1 MTVTVTPFLR
11 NALLL
16 DAIGSAPIGLAL
28 AVASGTFASLFA
40 LPQPLLVA
48 ATVLISVWVALLVM
62 AARRPA
68 IPASL
73 AWTFVYGNAFWV
85 AASLAILLLGLV
97 QPNMLGTLFVA
108 AQALA
113 VALFTLLQ
121 WLAIRAQP
129 TIASH

>member
-16 DAIGSAPIGLAL
+16 DAVGSAPIGLAL
-28 AVASGTFASLFA
+28 AVAPGTFAGLLE

-48 ATVLISVWVALLVM
+48 AAVPIVAWIAMLLA

-68 IPASL
+68 IGAGL
-73 AWTFVYGNAFWV
+73 AWTFVLGNAAWA
-85 AASLAILLLGLV
+85 AASLAILAGGLI
-97 QPNMLGTLFVA
+97 QPNALGTAFVV

-113 VALFTLLQ
+113 VALFGLLQ
-121 WLAIRAQP
+121 WMGLRRQAMA
-129 TIASH
+129 A

>member
-48 ATVLISVWVALLVM
+48 VAVCIVVWVAMLAM

-73 AWTFVYGNAFWV
+73 AWTFVLGNAFWV
-85 AASLAILLLGLV
+85 AASFAILFAGLI
-97 QPNMLGTLFVA
+97 QPNALGSAFII

-113 VALFTLLQ
+113 VALFAWLQ
-121 WLAIRAQP
+121 WIGVRRQAIPA
-129 TIASH
+129 